1 VLPGEKRYNRKK
13 SLSAG
18 SRKGGANVAQAIKNM
33 AFWKKVVLTGAIPLL
48 AISIAISALSYSYTR
63 RTVSQSERN
72 NLSAAVNR
80 IDNSLTVRVRQ
91 INTTLQF
98 IAGSLPLLD
107 GGTDTEALRVLSR
120 RLAEPFH
127 EIRSVS
133 VFRGEALLFREV
145 PSGGGTPS
153 GFRGA
158 RLEELY
164 RLGALYPG
172 KPVWGRLSPSLF
184 QDPQGQEKPVIP
196 VCWGAVGE
204 DGVPAL
210 VLLEL
215 SPDSLGSTLLAT
227 QRILRY
233 QRTFL
238 LDGGSRMIYGD
249 APIRDGLLELVMEQ
263 YRQGRRMF
271 SVDFSG
277 RAYQCCTQY
286 NAMAG
291 WLTVSL
297 IAEQD
302 LFPGAKDLR
311 AYIELLALGGV
322 LLACA
327 VLTVLSRLITVPLAR
342 LNNGMKR
349 VQREDFQVRLP
360 NGRADEIGELT
371 DSFNFMVDRI
381 RALVNRVYQEQL
393 AQKNAELET
402 LQAQINP
409 HFLYNTLDSINW
421 MLIDRGEM
429 DVSAIIVALGKLMQY
444 SMDTSVRLVPLREEY
459 RNARDFLLIQKN
471 RLEDQLDYSLEIEA
485 ELYEFPIPKLILQPL
500 IENAIKHGIVR
511 AARPGRVSVRAF
523 RQKQRI
529 CVTVEDTGAGMDPEA
544 LENCRRRL
552 EHCAEDQ
559 RSIGLRNVARRLQ
572 LHFDGQCR
580 FSVESRPGEGTAL
593 CLLLPMAAEADRRDP

>member
-1 VLPGEKRYNRKK
+1 MI
-13 SLSAG
+13 
-18 SRKGGANVAQAIKNM
+18 QAIKNM

-48 AISIAISALSYSYTR
+48 AISVTISALSYSYTR
-63 RTVSQSERN
+63 QTVYQSERN

-98 IAGSLPLLD
+98 IADSLTLPP
-107 GGTDTEALRVLSR
+107 GGTDTETLRALSR
-120 RLAEPFH
+120 SLAEPFH

-133 VFRGEALLFREV
+133 VFLGEDLLCRED
-145 PSGGGTPS
+145 PAGGEPPPA
-153 GFRGA
+153 GFRSA

-164 RLGALYPG
+164 RLAALRPG
-172 KPVWGRLSPSLF
+172 KPVWCGLSPSLF
-184 QDPQGQEKPVIP
+184 QTSEEREVIP
-196 VCWGAVGE
+196 VCWGVSGGE
-204 DGVPAL
+204 GGVPAL
-210 VLLEL
+210 VVLEL
-215 SPDSLGSTLLAT
+215 SPDSMGSTILAT

-238 LDGGSRMIYGD
+238 LDGGCQMIYGD
-249 APIRDGLLELVMEQ
+249 APIRDGLLELVLEQ

-271 SVDFSG
+271 AVDFNG
-277 RAYQCCTQY
+277 RTYQCCTQY

-291 WLTVSL
+291 CLTVSL

-302 LFPGAKDLR
+302 LFPGAKNLR
-311 AYIELLALGGV
+311 TYIELLALGGV

-342 LNNGMKR
+342 LSNGMKR

-360 NGRADEIGELT
+360 NDRADEIGELT

-381 RALVNRVYQEQL
+381 RTLVNRVYQEQL

-429 DVSAIIVALGKLMQY
+429 DVSAIVVALGKLMQY

-511 AARPGRVSVRAF
+511 AARPGRVSVRAA
-523 RQKQRI
+523 RQERHVRI
-529 CVTVEDTGAGMDPEA
+529 TVEDTGAGMDPET
-544 LENCRRRL
+544 LESCRRRL
-552 EHCAEDQ
+552 EDGAEGQ
-559 RSIGLRNVARRLQ
+559 GSIGLRNVARRLQ

-580 FSVESRPGEGTAL
+580 FLVESRPGQGTAL
-593 CLLLPMAAEADRRDP
+593 CLLLPMAAEADRRDL